1 MDPTLTGSRR
11 RSESRSEFRP
21 APRSRSGSA
30 LLEQL
35 PPPLP
40 AERIIALNQPKD
52 DLHTTRAYTWE
63 GWDFEAPPGVFLPGA
78 TSRMIH
84 ERLLDGRIEVRGRRY
99 GAMGAGLGV
108 EAVAAGIRGAREIYA
123 FDIHAES
130 VDTAARHYERLV
142 GTREGT
148 AFLPAAG
155 DLFDRLPPG
164 VRLDVITFNPPAVS
178 RRVSDDPAVVRN
190 VCVGAPLLTR
200 FFTQI
205 RERDLLAEGGEV
217 FLVVSNTADLRTIVR
232 DALDQGFTAEIDHL
246 HDWRDGVLTFLFRLT
261 RGARS

>member
-1 MDPTLTGSRR
+1 MDPTATG
-11 RSESRSEFRP
+11 P
-21 APRSRSGSA
+21 A

-40 AERIIALNQPKD
+40 EARIIALNQPKS

-63 GWDFEAPPGVFLPGA
+63 SWEFEAPPGVFLPGA

-108 EAVAAGIRGAREIYA
+108 EAVAAGVRGAQEIYA
-123 FDIHAES
+123 FDVHAES
-130 VDTAARHYERLV
+130 VSTAARHYERLV
-142 GTREGT
+142 GSREGT
-148 AFLPAAG
+148 AFVPLVG
-155 DLFDRLPPG
+155 DMFGSLPPG

-178 RRVSDDPAVVRN
+178 RRVSEDPDVVRN
-190 VCVGAPLLTR
+190 VCVGAPLLAR
-200 FFTQI
+200 FFRQI
-205 RERDLLAEGGEV
+205 RDRDLLAENGEV
-217 FLVVSNTADLRTIVR
+217 FLIVSNTADLPTIVG
-232 DALDQGFTAEIDHL
+232 DALDQGFTVEIDHL

-261 RGARS
+261 RGGRS